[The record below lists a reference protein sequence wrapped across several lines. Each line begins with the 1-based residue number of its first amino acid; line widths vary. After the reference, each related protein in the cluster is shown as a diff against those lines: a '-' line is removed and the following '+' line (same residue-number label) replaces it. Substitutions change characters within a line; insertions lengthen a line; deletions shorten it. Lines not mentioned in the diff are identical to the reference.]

1 MKKKPD
7 LLTNNAVRQIAK
19 EAIIAEKEGVGW
31 EEFAKY
37 KGIPLDEMEAILGLY
52 LVETENSYLM
62 ETVRR
67 LILSKM

>member
-52 LVETENSYLM
+52 LVETENSHLM